1 METYLEYLIQKEK
14 QEKILSRLRIEKEQ
28 YINAPKYV
36 RNSND
41 YIAFMLEYQKVFFKL
56 TQLKKMA
63 KKKFNE
69 YNEED

>member
-1 METYLEYLIQKEK
+1 METYLDYLLQKEK
-14 QEKILSRLRIEKEQ
+14 QEKTLSRLRIEKEQ

-41 YIAFMLEYQKVFFKL
+41 YIAFMIEYQKVFFKL
-56 TQLKKMA
+56 AQLKKIA
-63 KKKFNE
+63 KKKFKE

>member
-14 QEKILSRLRIEKEQ
+14 QEKLLSRLRIEKEQ

-41 YIAFMLEYQKVFFKL
+41 YIAFMIEYQKVFFKL
-56 TQLKKMA
+56 AQLKKMA

>member
-28 YINAPKYV
+28 YYNAPKYV

-56 TQLKKMA
+56 AQLKKMA

>member
-14 QEKILSRLRIEKEQ
+14 QEKILSRFRIEKEQ

-56 TQLKKMA
+56 AQLKKMA

>member
-14 QEKILSRLRIEKEQ
+14 QEKILSRLKIEKEQ
-28 YINAPKYV
+28 YNNAPKYV

-41 YIAFMLEYQKVFFKL
+41 YITFMLEYQKVFFKL

>member
-1 METYLEYLIQKEK
+1 METYLEFLIQKEK

-28 YINAPKYV
+28 YNNASKYI

>member
-14 QEKILSRLRIEKEQ
+14 QEKILSRFRIEKEQ